1 MKKKYF
7 INANIIDP
15 KNSLNE
21 KGGLI
26 INEEGKIE
34 AVGKKVNKN
43 NIPSREKYIDVRENY
58 IFPGLVD
65 MRVFV
70 GEPGYEYKENF
81 RTLSNAALCGGVTS
95 VVTMPNTNPVIDNV
109 SMVDFLKRRGRDKS
123 KINIFPTASLTKNLE
138 GTNMTE
144 FGLLQKKG
152 IIGFTDGFKTIQNSR
167 LMSRIMSSAND
178 LGSLI
183 MQHAEDSELAEY
195 GMVNDGII
203 STKLGLQGIPD
214 IAEKIIIE
222 RDLTLLEEYNCR
234 YHISQISSA
243 KSIDIIKLKKQNLKF
258 SCGVSIN
265 NLSLNA
271 NDIGD
276 FKTLSNAAL
285 SGGVTSVVT
294 MPNTNP
300 VIDNVSMVDFL
311 KRRGRDKSKINIF
324 PTASLTKNLEGTNMT
339 EFGLLQKKGI
349 IGFTDGLKTIQNS
362 RLMSRIMNS
371 AADLKCLIMQHAEDS
386 DLAKYGMVN
395 DGIISTKLGL
405 QGIPDIAEK
414 IIIERDLTLLEE
426 YSCRYH
432 ISQIS
437 SEKSVDIIEIK
448 KQNLKFSC
456 GVSINNLS
464 LNENDIGNFRTF
476 LKLSP
481 PLRREEDRVSLVE
494 GLNKKVIDVIVSDHK
509 PEDEE
514 QKRLTFAQAASGS
527 SGIETL
533 LALSLELYH
542 NESIKLETIIQ
553 ALTFNPAKIL
563 KINKGNL
570 DIGND
575 ADFCIVDIN
584 KPWIVK
590 KDNLISKSKNT
601 SIDDKKLQ
609 GKVTN
614 TFVNG
619 VELFKL

>member
-34 AVGKKVNKN
+34 AAGKKVNKN
-43 NIPSREKYIDVRENY
+43 NIPSREKYIDVKENY

-81 RTLSNAALCGGVTS
+81 R
-95 VVTMPNTNPVIDNV
+95 
-109 SMVDFLKRRGRDKS
+109 
-123 KINIFPTASLTKNLE
+123 
-138 GTNMTE
+138 
-144 FGLLQKKG
+144 
-152 IIGFTDGFKTIQNSR
+152 
-167 LMSRIMSSAND
+167 
-178 LGSLI
+178 
-183 MQHAEDSELAEY
+183 
-195 GMVNDGII
+195 
-203 STKLGLQGIPD
+203 
-214 IAEKIIIE
+214 
-222 RDLTLLEEYNCR
+222 
-234 YHISQISSA
+234 
-243 KSIDIIKLKKQNLKF
+243 
-258 SCGVSIN
+258 
-265 NLSLNA
+265 
-271 NDIGD
+271 
-276 FKTLSNAAL
+276 TLSNAAL

-437 SEKSVDIIEIK
+437 SAKSVDIIEIK

-481 PLRREEDRVSLVE
+481 PLRREEDRLSLVE

-542 NESIKLETIIQ
+542 NESTKLETIIQ
-553 ALTFNPAKIL
+553 ALTSNPAKIL